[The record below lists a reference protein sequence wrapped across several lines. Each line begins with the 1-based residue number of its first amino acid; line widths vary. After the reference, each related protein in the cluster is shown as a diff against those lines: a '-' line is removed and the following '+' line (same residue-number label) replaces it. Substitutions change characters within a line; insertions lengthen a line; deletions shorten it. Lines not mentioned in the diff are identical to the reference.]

1 MDEHAEPDAWVALPS
16 EDQVREEMPAGI
28 TTPYD
33 FDYLPNMTRLLMA
46 LPRIGMS
53 FRRHFSEVMF
63 KPGVLSRQEKEL
75 VAAVAAAAQDCH
87 Y

>member
-1 MDEHAEPDAWVALPS
+1 MDEHAKSDAWVALPS
-16 EDQVREEMPAGI
+16 AEQVRAEMPAGV

-33 FDYLPNMTRLLMA
+33 FEFLPNMTRLLMA
-46 LPRIGMS
+46 HPRIGLS
-53 FRRHFSEVMF
+53 FRRHYSEVMF
-63 KPGVLSRQEKEL
+63 KQGVLSRREKEL